1 MYTITGRKNRFMMI
15 STKGRYALRVM
26 IDLAEHNTGTYIP
39 LADIAK
45 RQEISEKY
53 LESIVAVLS
62 KKGFVDALRGKGGGY
77 RLNRAPDAYTV
88 AEILTALEGSLAPV
102 ACLGEDAAPC
112 KRAAD
117 CRTLSMWTQFYEMIK
132 TFFDGIS
139 VADLIR
145 EEHGGD
151 FVI

>member
-1 MYTITGRKNRFMMI
+1 MI

-26 IDLAEHNTGTYIP
+26 IDLAEHNTGDYIP

-88 AEILTALEGSLAPV
+88 AAILKALEGSLAPV
-102 ACLGEDAAPC
+102 ACLDEDTTPC
-112 KRAAD
+112 KRTAN
-117 CRTLSMWTQFYEMIK
+117 CRTLSMWTQFYEMIN

-145 EEHGGD
+145 EESGGD